1 MKRLLNIAMA
11 MTMLAAIMV
20 GCCKD
25 EVWVHVDPKNAAEST
40 SSVKLSMNLSI
51 PDAVKVGSRNF
62 EGVDGITVV
71 CFDEEHKS
79 LGSVPVEDANLT
91 ATGDESGY
99 FSVMIPNKTRIL
111 HVIANQDVE
120 LDKGKSESELET
132 LVADPNKMIYWA
144 RIEVP
149 NTVKTSA
156 EMKDWANNGTKY
168 IRLLRNMAKILV
180 TCDTEDF
187 VLSGYTV
194 VNTNKNG
201 YVAPYNAEDGVFP
214 TDTIGDYTPA
224 FTLED
229 WSDGSYVHANGSE
242 LISSNGIL
250 KDSVYVYETLSDS
263 KPCIIIKGRNAT
275 DAEDVVKYWRVS
287 FSIDGENMLNIRR
300 NHRYQVAIEGSLLYG
315 ESTFEA
321 ALNSETT
328 ANNAWLSID
337 DEVTAIKNKEFSLT
351 LEQTSY
357 VLFDGTTSHSFTFNI
372 EQLGSTPFNANDL
385 TVKWEDGDYVCA
397 LDKSNGNGFEY
408 EYAFDDEN
416 PKLVTGTVKLSLA
429 GLGEGINRR
438 DGKVIIQYGNNLLR
452 RVKIEIIPLQT
463 FGVDSYNLVDGDNY
477 VEQKGDTLVYKISNN
492 RSDYP
497 AGEYIINGSPI
508 DKLRFT
514 LPTDFPTSLFPF
526 NVLVSTTD
534 FNVVNAPLIF
544 EGAGGYGTPNN
555 IGYKYVFPVSAAIDS
570 NDESIVYE
578 IPLKFVK
585 NEIPDKV
592 FVKLEADYFESLVLE
607 IHYYLGSN
615 D

>member
-20 GCCKD
+20 GCSEE
-25 EVWVHVDPKNAAEST
+25 EVLVYADAQITTEST
-40 SSVKLSMNLSI
+40 SSMKLHMQLSI

-62 EGVDGITVV
+62 EGVNNITVV
-71 CFDEEHKS
+71 CFDESHKS
-79 LGSVPVEDANLT
+79 LGSIPVEDVNLT
-91 ATGDESGY
+91 ATGDEAGN

-120 LDKGKSESELET
+120 LNKGKDESELET
-132 LVADPNKMIYWA
+132 LEADPNKMIYWG

-156 EMKDWANNGTKY
+156 EMKEWAIGTKH
-168 IRLLRNMAKILV
+168 IRLLRNMAKVLV

-187 VLSGYTV
+187 VFLGYKV
-194 VNTNKNG
+194 VNTNKKG
-201 YVAPYNAEDGVFP
+201 YVAPYNAEDEVFP

-229 WSDGSYVHANGSE
+229 WSGDSYVHANGSE
-242 LISSNGIL
+242 LVSSNEVL
-250 KDSVYVYETLSDS
+250 NDSVYVYETLSDS
-263 KPCIIIKGRNAT
+263 KPCIIIRGRNAT

-287 FSIDGENMLNIRR
+287 FSVDGKNMLNIRR

-328 ANNAWLSID
+328 ANNAWLSIA
-337 DEVTAIKNKEFSLT
+337 DEVTAIKNKDFSLT

-372 EQLGSTPFNANDL
+372 EQLGSTPFNVNDL

-463 FGVDSYNLVDGDNY
+463 FGVDSYNLVDGGNF
-477 VEQKGDTLVYKISNN
+477 EKQKGDTLVYKVSNN
-492 RSDYP
+492 RADYP
-497 AGEYIINGSPI
+497 AGEYIVNGSPV
-508 DKLRFT
+508 DKLRIT

-534 FNVVNAPLIF
+534 FNLVNAPIIF

-570 NDESIVYE
+570 NKQVIVYE
-578 IPLKFVK
+578 LQLKFVK

-592 FVKLEADYFESLVLE
+592 FVKLEADYFKPLVLE
-607 IHYYLGSN
+607 IHYYLN
-615 D
+615 ADN

>member
-1 MKRLLNIAMA
+1 MA
-11 MTMLAAIMV
+11 MTMLSAIMV

-25 EVWVHVDPKNAAEST
+25 EVWVYVDTTNTAEST
-40 SSVKLSMNLSI
+40 STVKLNLNLSI

-62 EGVDGITVV
+62 EGVNNITVV
-71 CFDEEHKS
+71 CFDQECKS
-79 LGSVPVEDANLT
+79 LGSVKVEDVNLT
-91 ATGDESGY
+91 ATGDESGN

-111 HVIANQDVE
+111 HVIANQDV
-120 LDKGKSESELET
+120 DFNKGKDESELKT

-149 NTVKTSA
+149 STVTTSA
-156 EMKDWANNGTKY
+156 GMKEWAEGRKY
-168 IRLLRNMAKILV
+168 IRLLRNMAKVLV
-180 TCDTEDF
+180 TCDSEDF
-187 VLSGYTV
+187 VLLGYTV
-194 VNTNKNG
+194 VNTNKEG
-201 YVAPYNAEDGVFP
+201 YVAPYNSEGNVFP

-229 WSDGSYVHANGSE
+229 WSGESYVHAKGTETVS
-242 LISSNGIL
+242 LDWIL
-250 KDSVYVYETLSDS
+250 NDSVYVNETLSET

-275 DAEDVVKYWRVS
+275 DADDVVKYWKVS
-287 FSIDGENMLNIRR
+287 FSVDGENMLNIRR
-300 NHRYQVAIEGSLLYG
+300 NHRYQVNIEGSLLGG
-315 ESTFEA
+315 ESDFTK
-321 ALNSETT
+321 ALNSEST

-357 VLFDGTTSHSFTFNI
+357 VLFGGTTSHSFTFNI
-372 EQLGSTPFNANDL
+372 KQLGDTPFNADDL

-477 VEQKGDTLVYKISNN
+477 VEQKDDTLVYKISNN

-592 FVKLEADYFESLVLE
+592 FVKLEADYFKSLVLE